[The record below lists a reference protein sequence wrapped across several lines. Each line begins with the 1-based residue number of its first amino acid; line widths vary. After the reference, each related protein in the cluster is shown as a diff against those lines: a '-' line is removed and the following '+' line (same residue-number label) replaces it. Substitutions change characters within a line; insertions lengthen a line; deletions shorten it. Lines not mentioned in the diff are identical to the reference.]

1 MVEYR
6 SERVVHTQDSTKPVG
21 TWEARRR
28 IKIPA
33 LAHAADAMVVEH
45 AVSTLSGVRKV
56 VTDVD
61 KQQIVVRYDASQL
74 AYQAI
79 VEILKTAG
87 FPPLDSWWSRV
98 KGNWYQF
105 SDTNARDNA
114 KAPPP
119 VCCNKPPK

>member
-1 MVEYR
+1 MKVR
-6 SERVVHTQDSTKPVG
+6 DPLKPRG
-21 TWEARRR
+21 TWEVRRR

-33 LAHAADAMVVEH
+33 LAHAADAMAVER
-45 AVSTLSGVRKV
+45 AVSALSGVRKV
-56 VTDVD
+56 ATDVD
-61 KQQIVVRYDASQL
+61 RHQVIVRYDASQT
-74 AYQAI
+74 AYQMI
-79 VEILKTAG
+79 VEVLERTG
-87 FPPLDSWWSRV
+87 FPPLDNWWSRV

>member
-1 MVEYR
+1 MAVER
-6 SERVVHTQDSTKPVG
+6 AVG
-21 TWEARRR
+21 A
-28 IKIPA
+28 
-33 LAHAADAMVVEH
+33 
-45 AVSTLSGVRKV
+45 LSGVRKV
-56 VTDVD
+56 ATDVD
-61 KQQIVVRYDASQL
+61 KHRVIVRYDASQS

-79 VEILKTAG
+79 VEVLESTG

-119 VCCNKPPK
+119 ACCNKPPRLPLE